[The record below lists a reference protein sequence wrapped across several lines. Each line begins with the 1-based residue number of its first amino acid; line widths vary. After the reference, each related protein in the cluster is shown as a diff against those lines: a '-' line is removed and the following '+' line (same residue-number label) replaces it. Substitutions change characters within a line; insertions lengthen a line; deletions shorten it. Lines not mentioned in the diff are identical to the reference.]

1 MIFETHAHYDDDRF
15 KEDRDVTIQRV
26 CDSGV
31 APIINVGAS
40 ISSTKTTME
49 LAEKY
54 DFIYSVSQLLIPS
67 VIYQY
72 PKLKDKILLSKNC
85 DKKYKYHI

>member
-31 APIINVGAS
+31 AVACACGFMYFQN
-40 ISSTKTTME
+40 
-49 LAEKY
+49 
-54 DFIYSVSQLLIPS
+54 
-67 VIYQY
+67 
-72 PKLKDKILLSKNC
+72 KDVV
-85 DKKYKYHI
+85 

>member
-49 LAEKY
+49 LAEK
-54 DFIYSVSQLLIPS
+54 
-67 VIYQY
+67 
-72 PKLKDKILLSKNC
+72 
-85 DKKYKYHI
+85 